1 MEKSLPVEIEFLH
14 IFGLLMHC
22 CLSAMFVD
30 GTIQKFIIFFLVS
43 HEPCTQCLLAVNY
56 LKLRVPRETRDERNE
71 PVNLMIDRPCP
82 IAATAPVSMPSLSD
96 DFLRAESSRLI
107 GRRKPRQLSPLLY
120 LTVQKQRP
128 GICDRG
134 NERGWSRYGQVVV
147 VVAACLGG

>member
-1 MEKSLPVEIEFLH
+1 MEKSLPVQIEFLH
-14 IFGLLMHC
+14 IFGLMMHC
-22 CLSAMFVD
+22 CLSAMFVMV
-30 GTIQKFIIFFLVS
+30 QWFIIFFLVS
-43 HEPCTQCLLAVNY
+43 HEQCTQCFLAVNY

-71 PVNLMIDRPCP
+71 PVNQMIDRPCP